1 MNRNIIEKG
10 SLLLGGVGIGF
21 LVLQL
26 LGFSPEK
33 EAGDAEYLQ
42 YMSENYKVFSPVA
55 PDEMSFAG
63 EEVPLALT
71 DVKERLDRELL
82 VNTYWHSNTFLILK
96 RANRWFPVIEPIL
109 EENGVPEDF
118 KYLALVESGLTNAVS
133 PSGATGFWQFLDKTG
148 KQFGLEV
155 TENVDQRYHVEKAT
169 QAACNYLNEAYRKF
183 GSWALVAASYNMGIG
198 GVEKQLN
205 RQNVASYWDLMLN
218 EETSRYVFRI
228 LAVKEIA
235 SDPERYGFH
244 MRASDLYEPYDIKEI
259 EVDSTIADLAAWASA
274 NGTNYKSLKILN
286 PWLRQT
292 SLEVAPGSSYTLL
305 LPEEGN
311 L

>member
-1 MNRNIIEKG
+1 MNKNLIEKG
-10 SLLLGGVGIGF
+10 SLLIAGIGIG
-21 LVLQL
+21 LVLLQL

-33 EAGDAEYLQ
+33 ETGDAEYLQ
-42 YMSENYKVFSPVA
+42 YMNDNYKVFSPIA
-55 PDEMSFAG
+55 PDELSFAG
-63 EEVPLALT
+63 EAVPLDLT

-82 VNTYWHSNTFLILK
+82 VNTYWHSNTFLLLK

-109 EENGVPEDF
+109 KENGVPEDF
-118 KYLALVESGLTNAVS
+118 KYLALVESSLTNAIS
-133 PSGATGFWQFLDKTG
+133 PSGAAGFWQFLDKTG
-148 KQFGLEV
+148 KEFGLEIS
-155 TENVDQRYHVEKAT
+155 EQVDQRYHVEKAT
-169 QAACNYLNEAYRKF
+169 QAACSYLKDAHRKF
-183 GSWALVAASYNMGIG
+183 GSWSLVAASYNMGMG

-205 RQNVASYWDLMLN
+205 RQLATSYWDLLLN

-235 SDPERYGFH
+235 TNPERYGFH
-244 MRASDLYEPYDIKEI
+244 MRSSDLYEPYSTKKIDVSTSI
-259 EVDSTIADLAAWASA
+259 EDLASWASA

-292 SLEVAPGSSYTLL
+292 SLEVVPGSSYTIL
-305 LPEEGN
+305 LPEEGT